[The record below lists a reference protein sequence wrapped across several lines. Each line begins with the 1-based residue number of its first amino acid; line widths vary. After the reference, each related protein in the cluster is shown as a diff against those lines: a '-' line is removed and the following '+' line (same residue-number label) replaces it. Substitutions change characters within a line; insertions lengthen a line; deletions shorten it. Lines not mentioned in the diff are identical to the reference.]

1 MAVDDRLALNEHRA
15 PFTPTVW
22 KLTPE
27 NTQSTLQ
34 QCWFPGDHSTVGGGD
49 PTHGISDITLAWMI
63 QKISDHTHLEY
74 NISYLLASR
83 KTFGVNHMDKP
94 WASEIWPES
103 FTGVYTMA
111 GVKARTP
118 GNYVTETEVGDK
130 TNESYHLC
138 VKIREEE
145 LGKQFTHPS
154 LGTLEQDVFGEVEKT
169 LAWPPVGAPPTPTG
183 N

>member
-1 MAVDDRLALNEHRA
+1 
-15 PFTPTVW
+15 
-22 KLTPE
+22 
-27 NTQSTLQ
+27 
-34 QCWFPGDHSTVGGGD
+34 
-49 PTHGISDITLAWMI
+49 
-63 QKISDHTHLEY
+63 
-74 NISYLLASR
+74 
-83 KTFGVNHMDKP
+83 MDKP